1 MNERLRI
8 DSGEGD
14 MYLVVRFVFY
24 RVIVVVV
31 DVVFFIRGI
40 RCFLLVS
47 FWSWVGRCSFK
58 RMMFISC
65 YFII

>member
-24 RVIVVVV
+24 RVIVVIV
-31 DVVFFIRGI
+31 DVVFFI
-40 RCFLLVS
+40 
-47 FWSWVGRCSFK
+47 
-58 RMMFISC
+58 
-65 YFII
+65 